1 MKNLNKSNHQKNEIA
16 QSEKLLRDLDLYQ
29 KIFLQTKYENKKQQ
43 SISIRRLLPN
53 KQFSQHQQ
61 QSQQLFSHPSLQC
74 FNTQLDQETS
84 YSHHQKQEKRR
95 KKIAIS
101 MIDCTKI
108 FQISN
113 KTQYQP
119 QNKPLQSLMQ
129 KIVIVNHQGR
139 PQTYYMK

>member
-1 MKNLNKSNHQKNEIA
+1 MKSNQQKIEIA

-43 SISIRRLLPN
+43 CLAIRRLLPN
-53 KQFSQHQQ
+53 KQYSQHQQ
-61 QSQQLFSHPSLQC
+61 QSQQLFSNPSLQC

-84 YSHHQKQEKRR
+84 YSNNQNQERKR

-101 MIDCTKI
+101 MIDCSKI
-108 FQISN
+108 FKISN
-113 KTQYQP
+113 KTQYP
-119 QNKPLQSLMQ
+119 TQNKPLQSLMQ